1 VAVEATADLYAIT
14 FDDRGVA
21 ALDVLEVT
29 DDLVFVDDG
38 AFCKCHDG
46 LLVSERSELTTCLS
60 WRECHLTT
68 L

>member
-1 VAVEATADLYAIT
+1 VAVVATADLYAIT

-38 AFCKCHDG
+38 AFCKCCHVR
-46 LLVSERSELTTCLS
+46 LLCVYRGVVAT
-60 WRECHLTT
+60 
-68 L
+68 

>member
-21 ALDVLEVT
+21 TLDVFEVT

-38 AFCKCHDG
+38 AFC
-46 LLVSERSELTTCLS
+46 
-60 WRECHLTT
+60 
-68 L
+68 

>member
-1 VAVEATADLYAIT
+1 MAVVAAADLYAIT
-14 FDDRGVA
+14 FDDSGVA

-38 AFCKCHDG
+38 AFCKCH
-46 LLVSERSELTTCLS
+46 RLS
-60 WRECHLTT
+60 PMMVYGLTT

>member
-1 VAVEATADLYAIT
+1 VAVEAAADLYTIT

-46 LLVSERSELTTCLS
+46 LLVYRGVVAT
-60 WRECHLTT
+60 
-68 L
+68 